1 LNNGRIFFH
10 AQAADQAPCARTID
24 AMSVFLSLV
33 AASARCYY
41 EALAMTDTSTLALG
55 EARVGFRG
63 RISALDMSRADGA
76 GLPAPELERRLL
88 ELGFVEGATVELL
101 HQGLFGGDP
110 IAVRVAATT
119 IALRRREAMAIVVI
133 PNVVTPQ

>member
-1 LNNGRIFFH
+1 
-10 AQAADQAPCARTID
+10 
-24 AMSVFLSLV
+24 
-33 AASARCYY
+33 
-41 EALAMTDTSTLALG
+41 MTTVSTLTKTTITLG
-55 EARVGFRG
+55 DARVGFRG
-63 RISALDMSRADGA
+63 RITALDMTRAPAA

-119 IALRRREAMAIVVI
+119 IALRRREAMAVMVS
-133 PNVVTPQ
+133 QQDLKS

>member
-1 LNNGRIFFH
+1 MS
-10 AQAADQAPCARTID
+10 DPSTI
-24 AMSVFLSLV
+24 
-33 AASARCYY
+33 
-41 EALAMTDTSTLALG
+41 ALG

-63 RISALDMSRADGA
+63 RISALDMNRAEGA

-110 IAVRVAATT
+110 IAVRVAQTT
-119 IALRRREAMAIVVI
+119 IALRRRVAMAIVVD
-133 PNVVTPQ
+133 VA